1 MDNIEFNYQRIISD
15 DCVPIS
21 SEKVSYFPLLV
32 DYSSTY
38 KYNQYNIVSAEE
50 KLIKKNEFHEL
61 YVEDVPNDNVIF
73 TDKETTL
80 GIPLFYQYQPKFDAV
95 NIQNIK
101 LYDSDSKRVP
111 VNVEYGSIK
120 INESE
125 ARVDYS
131 LNNNE
136 ALFVDSLDDKTE
148 LGINV
153 SAINYR
159 FLNSIDQN
167 LPYANHDMCLSN
179 GRVDYS
185 STLLADE
192 GQFEIYF
199 MAKERTGDVNEP
211 VLSFKGGYVK
221 VNFVYTHAITEYKLD
236 FLVDG
241 VSQGILVV
249 TQGVWYK
256 LYVTWDKNGASS
268 EIKVTLLSEIG
279 TSSVNI
285 NTFTPDESFIDSFIG
300 QDFYI
305 RADNSYLYNLAIFD
319 HVVEDTWINPIYLYR
334 YSRSIIWHDTPL
346 GSPYRIRLLL
356 PDNQEYTLIY
366 DAVDQDGKIIL
377 NKKEIVNCELLYK
390 KYSPIEINDWYYD
403 DGTVTLTET
412 LYDNYFPGYTIDDKI
427 WIMPI
432 VEKQIKVFLDNQNK
446 INVINGIFRGDDF
459 DEIGDYFYLPE
470 YDEIPLMVDN
480 QVSEPIFCWK
490 MIRERAKIIGDYK
503 FKINKFLC
511 NEGMYPDY
519 VIPNTYEEHKYAKF
533 APDPSGVIDSIV
545 DTNINYISIRGLNIY
560 INNELINNNEIIN
573 YHVSGIIELS
583 RKLKSDDNVR
593 VTYLRKANSYIA
605 QYPNVSKDVIVG
617 NEFQLYLRPSYSNYS
632 VLHPLDPIERMV
644 YKVMTNGIP
653 GDTYYSCLT
662 GEEIN
667 LLPPDAVDE
676 SRYIKL
682 ADITMISTAVY
693 ADIRRIGGG
702 IKEDDD
708 LGGIDKRNSKFPL
721 ARGYM
726 DVGSV
731 NGEQIPNSIIFYK
744 IPRVLKAKLDMK
756 FDTPEKC
763 MSYIKKEIEK
773 HLAAGVFYCIV
784 DSENIPYEE
793 PFSEVVKDII
803 K

>member
-1 MDNIEFNYQRIISD
+1 VDNIDFNYQRIISD

-50 KLIKKNEFHEL
+50 KLIKKSGFDEL

-80 GIPLFYQYQPKFDAV
+80 GVPLFYQYQPKFDAV

-101 LYDSDSKRVP
+101 LYDSDNKRVP
-111 VNVEYGSIK
+111 VNVEYGSID
-120 INESE
+120 IGSR
-125 ARVDYS
+125 ADYP

-136 ALFVDSLDDKTE
+136 ALHADSLDDKTE
-148 LGINV
+148 LGINM
-153 SAINYR
+153 SGTSYS
-159 FLNSIDQN
+159 FLNNVGQD
-167 LPYANHDMCLSN
+167 LPYTNHDMCLSN

-199 MAKERTGDVNEP
+199 MAKERTSDVDEP
-211 VLSFKGGYVK
+211 VLSFKGGDVE
-221 VNFVYTHAITEYKLD
+221 VNFVYTHSITEYKLD

-241 VSQGILVV
+241 VSKGTLAV

-256 LYVTWDKNGASS
+256 LYVTWAKDGVSS
-268 EIKVTLLSEIG
+268 EIKVTLLSESG
-279 TSSVNI
+279 TASQNI
-285 NTFTPDESFIDSFIG
+285 NTLAESFIDSLTG

-305 RADNSYLYNLAIFD
+305 RANNSYLYNMAIFD

-334 YSRSIIWHDTPL
+334 YSKSIIWHTASL
-346 GSPYRIRLLL
+346 TSPYRIRLLL
-356 PDNQEYTLIY
+356 PDDQEYTLIY
-366 DAVDQDGKIIL
+366 DAVDEDGGIIL

-390 KYSPIEINDWYYD
+390 KYSAIEVNDWYYA

-412 LYDNYFPGYTIDDKI
+412 LYDNCFPGWADTDTL
-427 WIMPI
+427 WMAPI
-432 VEKQIKVFLDNQNK
+432 VEKQIKVYLDNQNK
-446 INVINGIFRGDDF
+446 INVINGIFKGDDF
-459 DEIGDYFYLPE
+459 DDTGDYFYLPE

-490 MIRERAKIIGDYK
+490 IIREKAKIIGDYK

-519 VIPNTYEEHKYAKF
+519 VIPGTYEEHKYARF
-533 APDPSGVIDSIV
+533 TPAPSGVVDLIV

-560 INNELINNNEIIN
+560 INNELIDNSEIIN
-573 YHVSGIIELS
+573 YHYSGIIELS
-583 RKLKSDDNVR
+583 RRLKSDDNVR
-593 VTYLRKANSYIA
+593 VTYLRKADSYIA
-605 QYPNVSKDVIVG
+605 QYPNVSKDVIAG

-667 LLPPDAVDE
+667 VSLGTDHD
-676 SRYIKL
+676 YIKL

-693 ADIRRIGGG
+693 TDIRRTGGG

-708 LGGIDKRNSKFPL
+708 LGSIDIRNKKFPL
-721 ARGYM
+721 SRGYM
-726 DVGSV
+726 DIGYV

-744 IPRVLKAKLDMK
+744 IPRALKAELDTK

-763 MSYIKKEIEK
+763 MMYIKKEIEK
-773 HLAAGVFYCIV
+773 HIAAGVYFLIV
-784 DSENIPYEE
+784 DENDILYDE

-803 K
+803 GK